1 MKNWF
6 IFIRERFPLLKHIFL
21 IVVFFRANAFIAFGS
36 FQQMEWKWGLSF
48 LVVLLSFFHLRIFDE
63 IKDYE
68 TDLIIHPE
76 RALARGLIS
85 VREAKTV
92 SFTLCGI
99 ELILALGL
107 GLPAFLAASC
117 FVLYSLL
124 MYKEFFVGSW
134 LRPKLATYALTHTV
148 VSGWLALFIFS
159 AVTGQYF
166 WEISQSFAFFVFANW
181 MVFNIFEFGRKT
193 FGKEEENPLIESY
206 SKKFGSWGAAC
217 IVLAFAILAA
227 APLYRN
233 VSSHFGIF
241 LLIPL
246 AIVCVLYGH
255 LNSALWAKR
264 FRLTCS
270 LFILFYYIS
279 IPL

>member
-1 MKNWF
+1 MKNWL
-6 IFIRERFPLLKHIFL
+6 IFIRERFPLLKHIPL
-21 IVVFFRANAFIAFGS
+21 IVFFFWANVFIALGS
-36 FQQMEWKWGLSF
+36 FQQMEWKWGVSF
-48 LVVLLSFFHLRIFDE
+48 VVIFLAFFHLRIFDE

-76 RALARGLIS
+76 RPLARGLIS
-85 VREAKTV
+85 VREAKIAA
-92 SFTLCGI
+92 FILCCV
-99 ELILALGL
+99 ELGLALSL
-107 GLPAFLAASC
+107 GLSAFLAASC
-117 FVLYSLL
+117 FILYSLL

-148 VSGWLALFIFS
+148 ISGWLALFIFS
-159 AVTGQYF
+159 AVTGQNF
-166 WEISQSFAFFVFANW
+166 WEVPKSFAFFVFANW

-193 FGKEEENPLIESY
+193 FGKEEEKPLIESY
-206 SKKFGSWGAAC
+206 SKNFGSWGAAL

-227 APLYRN
+227 ASL
-233 VSSHFGIF
+233 F

-246 AIVCVLYGH
+246 SIVCVFYGH

-264 FRLTCS
+264 FRFTCS
-270 LFILFYYIS
+270 SFILFYYMS